1 MRQVILDAN
10 YMTNK
15 KIAHE
20 YIAKMLSFP
29 EYYGHN
35 LDALYDMLTDIA
47 NPITIIIKH
56 SELLETQLGI
66 SYGKLLLE
74 VLKDSATE
82 NIFLKLEIQ

>member
-1 MRQVILDAN
+1 
-10 YMTNK
+10 MTDRRT
-15 KIAHE
+15 AHE

-47 NPITIIIKH
+47 KPSAIVIKH
-56 SELLETQLGI
+56 SELLKSQLGA

-74 VLKDSATE
+74 VLKDSAAE
-82 NIFLKLEIQ
+82 NDLLKLEIQ

>member
-10 YMTNK
+10 YMTDK
-15 KIAHE
+15 KTTHE

-47 NPITIIIKH
+47 KPLTIIIKH
-56 SELLETQLGI
+56 SELLEAQLG
-66 SYGKLLLE
+66 SYYGKLLLD
-74 VLKDSATE
+74 VLKDSVIE
-82 NIFLKLEIQ
+82 NDFLELEIL